1 MKNILYII
9 SLIVLALTGGC
20 SKEETTAFND
30 YDKNWLVV
38 EDDANDASTHA
49 RYLFFKETGIPVFA
63 NDTIGTQQ
71 RIDVFGKEYTH
82 YEKLSMSYSLGGVQ
96 TGAPPLVQSFTYC
109 NKADVGTALTF
120 LRDEI
125 IPVLPEGVHVPSILL
140 VDDMTSNAFGSYA
153 FKGFNTVVI
162 AQVSKI
168 PGMDA
173 ATRANYKAAIL
184 RAILTNTILESRFN
198 SLLDK
203 FYAVSRKYVPNM
215 DAYGLYI
222 YSLNAT
228 NVKGLPDGVP
238 ITTQAIGFLGTD
250 PRNSYYTPISTWMD
264 VCMYLEAAVANTQAQ
279 FKQKYGDNQR
289 IMDKY
294 AIIRQIFE
302 QINFKIQ

>member
-1 MKNILYII
+1 MI

-109 NKADVGTALTF
+109 NKADVATALTF
-120 LRDEI
+120 LKDEI
-125 IPVLPEGVHVPSILL
+125 IPVLPKEVHVPSILL
-140 VDDMTSNAFGSYA
+140 VNDMTSNAFGSYA

-168 PGMDA
+168 AGMDA

-184 RAILTNTILESRFN
+184 RALLTNTILDSRFN

-203 FYAVSRKYVPNM
+203 FYAVSRKYVPDR

-222 YSLNAT
+222 YLLNSS
-228 NVKGLPDGVP
+228 VKGLPNGVP

>member
-1 MKNILYII
+1 
-9 SLIVLALTGGC
+9 
-20 SKEETTAFND
+20 
-30 YDKNWLVV
+30 
-38 EDDANDASTHA
+38 
-49 RYLFFKETGIPVFA
+49 
-63 NDTIGTQQ
+63 
-71 RIDVFGKEYTH
+71 
-82 YEKLSMSYSLGGVQ
+82 MSYSLGGVQ

-109 NKADVGTALTF
+109 NKADVATALTF
-120 LRDEI
+120 LREEI
-125 IPVLPEGVHVPSILL
+125 IPVLPQGVHVPSILL
-140 VDDMTSNAFGSYA
+140 VDNMTSNAFGSYA

-168 PGMDA
+168 TGMDA

-184 RAILTNTILESRFN
+184 RALLTNTILESRFN

-203 FYAVSRKYVPNM
+203 FYAVSRKYVPDR

-222 YSLNAT
+222 YLLNSS
-228 NVKGLPDGVP
+228 VKGLPNGVP

-294 AIIRQIFE
+294 AIIRQILE

>member
-1 MKNILYII
+1 MKNILFII
-9 SLIVLALTGGC
+9 PLTVIALTLSC
-20 SKEETTAFND
+20 SKEETTVFND
-30 YDKNWLVV
+30 YDKNWLVI

-49 RYLFFKETGIPVFA
+49 RYLFYKETGIPVFA
-63 NDTIGTQQ
+63 NDTLGSQQ

-96 TGAPPLVQSFTYC
+96 SGAPPLVQSFSYC
-109 NKADVGTALTF
+109 KKEDVNAALAF
-120 LRDEI
+120 LKSEI
-125 IPVLPEGVHVPSILL
+125 IPMLPEGVHVPSILL
-140 VDDMTSNAFGSYA
+140 VDSMTSNAFGSYA

-162 AQVSKI
+162 AQVSQI
-168 PGMDA
+168 SDMDA
-173 ATRANYKAAIL
+173 ATKANYKGAIL

-203 FYAVSRKYVPNM
+203 FYAVSRKYVPDR

-222 YSLNAT
+222 YLLNSS
-228 NVKGLPDGVP
+228 VKGLPDGVP
-238 ITTQAIGFLGTD
+238 STTQAIGFLGTD

-264 VCMYLEAAVANTQAQ
+264 VCMYLEAAVANTDTQ

-294 AIIRQIFE
+294 AIIRQILD
-302 QINFKIQ
+302 QINSKRQ

>member
-1 MKNILYII
+1 MI

-96 TGAPPLVQSFTYC
+96 TGAPPLVQSFSYC
-109 NKADVGTALTF
+109 NKADVANALTF

-125 IPVLPEGVHVPSILL
+125 IPVLPKEVHVPSILL
-140 VDDMTSNAFGSYA
+140 VDNMTSNAFGSYA

-168 PGMDA
+168 TGMDA
-173 ATRANYKAAIL
+173 ATMANYKAAIL
-184 RAILTNTILESRFN
+184 RALLTNTILESRFN

-203 FYAVSRKYVPNM
+203 FYAVSRKYVPDR

-222 YSLNAT
+222 YLLNSS
-228 NVKGLPDGVP
+228 VKGLPNGVP

-294 AIIRQIFE
+294 AIMRQIMD
-302 QINFKIQ
+302 QVNFKIQ

>member
-1 MKNILYII
+1 MI

-109 NKADVGTALTF
+109 NKADVATALTF
-120 LRDEI
+120 LKDEI
-125 IPVLPEGVHVPSILL
+125 IPVLPKEVHVPSILL
-140 VDDMTSNAFGSYA
+140 VNDMTSNAFGSYA

-168 PGMDA
+168 AGMDA

-184 RAILTNTILESRFN
+184 RALLTNTILDSRFN

-203 FYAVSRKYVPNM
+203 FYAVSRKYVPDR

-222 YSLNAT
+222 YLLNSS
-228 NVKGLPDGVP
+228 VKGLPNGVP

-294 AIIRQIFE
+294 AIIRQILE
-302 QINFKIQ
+302 QINFKVQ